1 MNYEIESFLPVCRVG
16 FFFKRQSLPD
26 CYLNRR
32 DCRIMSEF
40 KTRLDVS
47 SETDFPEVITVHCQ
61 PLHGGTAMLRAFAT
75 VVLYPITLVCCALVS
90 ADADAQSTDFPYEAR
105 VVAEE
110 TYARSG
116 AGEAYYPTQR
126 LPRESTVIVH
136 RHDPGGWYSIEPPSG
151 SFSWIPERFVKRLSD
166 SEGEVTE
173 ENVAAWVGSE
183 FGDETSVFQRRMK
196 AGEKV
201 TILGQK
207 QLDTTSGLQSMLK
220 VAPPTRE
227 RRWIPGAA
235 VVPVDENLRRKQN
248 ADPYKVPG
256 NAKLQDGAIV
266 TPGQAKDRT
275 AMNGGGVVDV
285 PLPGPSSQLQN
296 LKSLRQEQQQLA
308 EIDRRFREMILQDA
322 SRWDLDSVEN
332 QYRSLQTATTH
343 KPISGQIDMRYPAIE
358 RYRRRLVSLME
369 IKDVTT
375 QTEMRDAQLLARHSQ
390 NGFGLSNT
398 AVASVGPESTAP
410 QGEPMELAAAF
421 DSFLNRDVSNIA
433 ANAQPVPAVTSMTP
447 ESLPT
452 SENPPAA
459 QAGVI
464 TPGSP
469 QNRFVGAGIV
479 QKAENGE
486 AGAGYVLM
494 APSGKILADLKPTGN
509 VRLEDFVGQQVG
521 VQGSRWSE
529 KEKRDIIEVSAL
541 ESVRIRQ

>member
-1 MNYEIESFLPVCRVG
+1 
-16 FFFKRQSLPD
+16 
-26 CYLNRR
+26 
-32 DCRIMSEF
+32 
-40 KTRLDVS
+40 
-47 SETDFPEVITVHCQ
+47 
-61 PLHGGTAMLRAFAT
+61 MLRAFAT
-75 VVLYPITLVCCALVS
+75 VVLNPITLICCAFVS
-90 ADADAQSTDFPYEAR
+90 ATAEAQSTDFPYEAR

-126 LPRESTVIVH
+126 LPRESIVIVH
-136 RHDPGGWYSIEPPSG
+136 RHDPGGWYSIEPPEG

-201 TILGQK
+201 TILGQ
-207 QLDTTSGLQSMLK
+207 QQIDTSSGLQSMLK
-220 VAPPTRE
+220 VVPPTRE
-227 RRWIPGAA
+227 RRWIPGTA
-235 VVPVDENLRRKQN
+235 VAPVDENLRRKQN

-256 NAKLQDGAIV
+256 NAKLPDGAIA
-266 TPGQAKDRT
+266 TPGQAKERT
-275 AMNGGGVVDV
+275 MMNSNGVVDV
-285 PLPGPSSQLQN
+285 PPPGPSHQLQN

-322 SRWDLDSVEN
+322 SRWNLDSIES
-332 QYRSLQTATTH
+332 QYRSLQAASAH

-358 RYRRRLVSLME
+358 RYRRRLVALME

-375 QTEMRDAQLLARHSQ
+375 QTEMRDAQLVARHSQ
-390 NGFGLSNT
+390 NGFSLPSSV
-398 AVASVGPESTAP
+398 VASAGPESMAP

-433 ANAQPVPAVTSMTP
+433 ANEQPAPAVTSMTP
-447 ESLPT
+447 DVSAGA
-452 SENPPAA
+452 ENPATA
-459 QAGVI
+459 STGVI

-479 QKAENGE
+479 QKSGDGE

-529 KEKRDIIEVSAL
+529 KEKRDIIEVSAC

>member
-1 MNYEIESFLPVCRVG
+1 
-16 FFFKRQSLPD
+16 
-26 CYLNRR
+26 
-32 DCRIMSEF
+32 MSEF
-40 KTRLDVS
+40 KTRLDIL
-47 SETDFPEVITVHCQ
+47 SETSFPEGVHFRRQ
-61 PLHGGTAMLRAFAT
+61 PLNGGTAMLRAFAT
-75 VVLYPITLVCCALVS
+75 VVLYPITLACSVFMS
-90 ADADAQSTDFPYEAR
+90 AATEAQSTDFPYEAR

-116 AGEAYYPTQR
+116 AGDAYYPTQR

-136 RHDPGGWYSIEPPSG
+136 RHDPGGWYCIEPPEG

-173 ENVAAWVGSE
+173 DNVAAWVGSE
-183 FGDETSVFQRRMK
+183 FGDETSTFQRRMK

-201 TILGQK
+201 AILDQK
-207 QLDTTSGLQSMLK
+207 QIDTTSGLQSMLK
-220 VAPPTRE
+220 VLPPIRE

-235 VVPVDENLRRKQN
+235 VVPVNENLRRKQN
-248 ADPYKVPG
+248 TDPFKVPG

-266 TPGQAKDRT
+266 TPDQAKKRT
-275 AMNGGGVVDV
+275 AMNGNGVVDV
-285 PLPGPSSQLQN
+285 PPPGPSSQLQN

-322 SRWDLDSVEN
+322 SRWELDAIEN
-332 QYRSLQTATTH
+332 QYRSLQSASAH

-390 NGFGLSNT
+390 NGFGLPNSAT
-398 AVASVGPESTAP
+398 ASIGPESMAP

-433 ANAQPVPAVTSMTP
+433 ANQQTAPSVTSMTP
-447 ESLPT
+447 ESSPT
-452 SENPPAA
+452 AENPAA
-459 QAGVI
+459 ATSSVI

-469 QNRFVGAGIV
+469 QNRFVGAGFV
-479 QKAENGE
+479 QKVGDGE
-486 AGAGYVLM
+486 AGAGYVLI

>member
-1 MNYEIESFLPVCRVG
+1 
-16 FFFKRQSLPD
+16 
-26 CYLNRR
+26 
-32 DCRIMSEF
+32 
-40 KTRLDVS
+40 
-47 SETDFPEVITVHCQ
+47 
-61 PLHGGTAMLRAFAT
+61 MLRAFAT
-75 VVLYPITLVCCALVS
+75 VVLYPITLALCAFVS
-90 ADADAQSTDFPYEAR
+90 ATADAQSTDFPYEAK

-110 TYARSG
+110 TYTRSG

-126 LPRESTVIVH
+126 LPRETIVIVH
-136 RHDPGGWYSIEPPSG
+136 RHDPGGWYSIEPPEG

-166 SEGEVTE
+166 AEGQVTE

-207 QLDTTSGLQSMLK
+207 QIDTTSGLQSMLK
-220 VAPPTRE
+220 VVPPTRE

-248 ADPYKVPG
+248 ADPFKVPG
-256 NAKLQDGAIV
+256 NAKLQNGAIV
-266 TPGQAKDRT
+266 TPGQAKERT
-275 AMNGGGVVDV
+275 ALGGNGVVDV
-285 PLPGPSSQLQN
+285 PPPGPSHQLQN

-322 SRWDLDSVEN
+322 SRWDLDAIEN
-332 QYRSLQTATTH
+332 QYRSLQTASTH

-358 RYRRRLVSLME
+358 RYRRRLVTLME

-375 QTEMRDAQLLARHSQ
+375 QTEMRDAQLVARHSQ
-390 NGFGLSNT
+390 NGFGLPNT
-398 AVASVGPESTAP
+398 AVASVGPESMNP

-433 ANAQPVPAVTSMTP
+433 ASEQPVPAVTTMTP
-447 ESLPT
+447 EAGSV
-452 SENPPAA
+452 SENPATA
-459 QAGVI
+459 STGVI

-479 QKAENGE
+479 QKVGEGE
-486 AGAGYVLM
+486 AGGSGYVLM
-494 APSGKILADLKPTGN
+494 APSGRILADLKPTGN

>member
-1 MNYEIESFLPVCRVG
+1 M
-16 FFFKRQSLPD
+16 
-26 CYLNRR
+26 
-32 DCRIMSEF
+32 
-40 KTRLDVS
+40 T
-47 SETDFPEVITVHCQ
+47 
-61 PLHGGTAMLRAFAT
+61 
-75 VVLYPITLVCCALVS
+75 
-90 ADADAQSTDFPYEAR
+90 
-105 VVAEE
+105 
-110 TYARSG
+110 
-116 AGEAYYPTQR
+116 
-126 LPRESTVIVH
+126 
-136 RHDPGGWYSIEPPSG
+136 
-151 SFSWIPERFVKRLSD
+151 
-166 SEGEVTE
+166 
-173 ENVAAWVGSE
+173 
-183 FGDETSVFQRRMK
+183 
-196 AGEKV
+196 
-201 TILGQK
+201 
-207 QLDTTSGLQSMLK
+207 
-220 VAPPTRE
+220 
-227 RRWIPGAA
+227 
-235 VVPVDENLRRKQN
+235 
-248 ADPYKVPG
+248 
-256 NAKLQDGAIV
+256 
-266 TPGQAKDRT
+266 
-275 AMNGGGVVDV
+275 GGGVVDV

-322 SRWDLDSVEN
+322 SRWDLDSIEN

-390 NGFGLSNT
+390 NGFGLANS
-398 AVASVGPESTAP
+398 AVASVGPESMAP

-433 ANAQPVPAVTSMTP
+433 ANEQSVPAVTSMTP

-459 QAGVI
+459 ASGVI

-479 QKAENGE
+479 QKVGDSEP
-486 AGAGYVLM
+486 GAGYVLM

>member
-1 MNYEIESFLPVCRVG
+1 MPEYETP
-16 FFFKRQSLPD
+16 
-26 CYLNRR
+26 
-32 DCRIMSEF
+32 
-40 KTRLDVS
+40 LDIS
-47 SETDFPEVITVHCQ
+47 SETDFPEVIPVHCQ

-75 VVLYPITLVCCALVS
+75 VVLYPITLACCAF
-90 ADADAQSTDFPYEAR
+90 APATADAQSTDFPYEAR

-136 RHDPGGWYSIEPPSG
+136 RHDPGGWYSIEPPQG

-196 AGEKV
+196 SGEKV

-207 QLDTTSGLQSMLK
+207 QIDTTSGVQSMLK
-220 VAPPTRE
+220 VVPPTRE

-235 VVPVDENLRRKQN
+235 VIPVDENLRRKQN

-256 NAKLQDGAIV
+256 NARLQEGVIA
-266 TPGQAKDRT
+266 TPGQAKERT
-275 AMNGGGVVDV
+275 AMSGAGVVDV

-296 LKSLRQEQQQLA
+296 LKLLRQEQQQLA

-322 SRWDLDSVEN
+322 SRWDLDSIEN
-332 QYRSLQTATTH
+332 QYRSLQAASTH

-358 RYRRRLVSLME
+358 RYRRRLISLME

-375 QTEMRDAQLLARHSQ
+375 QTERRDAQLLARHSQ
-390 NGFGLSNT
+390 SGFGFSNT
-398 AVASVGPESTAP
+398 AVASAGPESMAP

-433 ANAQPVPAVTSMTP
+433 ANEQPVPAVTSMTP
-447 ESLPT
+447 DSFSA
-452 SENPPAA
+452 SENPPVATSGA
-459 QAGVI
+459 I
-464 TPGSP
+464 LPGSP

-479 QKAENGE
+479 QKVTNGE
-486 AGAGYVLM
+486 SAAGYVLM